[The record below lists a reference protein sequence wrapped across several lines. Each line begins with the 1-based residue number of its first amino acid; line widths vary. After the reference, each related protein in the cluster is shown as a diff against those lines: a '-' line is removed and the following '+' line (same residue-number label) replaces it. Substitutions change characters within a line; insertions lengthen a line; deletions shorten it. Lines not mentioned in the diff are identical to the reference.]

1 MKTKTK
7 RFLFN
12 ILQKFLAI
20 AFLAAA
26 AAVEFSETA
35 DSTGGGVL
43 LVVLPFCAALFFTKE
58 KHKPQTPI
66 CPDGKRDRTILPSCV
81 SMISPL

>member
-7 RFLFN
+7 KLLFN
-12 ILQKFLAI
+12 LLQKFLAI
-20 AFLAAA
+20 VF
-26 AAVEFSETA
+26 AVATTAIVFSETA

-58 KHKPQTPI
+58 NLFYNE
-66 CPDGKRDRTILPSCV
+66 D
-81 SMISPL
+81 

>member
-7 RFLFN
+7 KLLFN
-12 ILQKFLAI
+12 LLQKSLAI
-20 AFLAAA
+20 LFLAAA

-43 LVVLPFCAALFFTKE
+43 LVVAPLCIAIFFTHE
-58 KHKPQTPI
+58 NLFYSEENSES
-66 CPDGKRDRTILPSCV
+66 DRSGRSEI
-81 SMISPL
+81 

>member
-7 RFLFN
+7 RLLFN
-12 ILQKFLAI
+12 LLQKFLAI
-20 AFLAAA
+20 AFVAAA

-43 LVVLPFCAALFFTKE
+43 LVVVPFCAALFFTKE
-58 KHKPQTPI
+58 N
-66 CPDGKRDRTILPSCV
+66 LFYNEEN
-81 SMISPL
+81 

>member
-7 RFLFN
+7 KLLFN
-12 ILQKFLAI
+12 LLQKFLAI

-26 AAVEFSETA
+26 AAVVFSETA

-43 LVVLPFCAALFFTKE
+43 LVVVPFCLALFCTKE
-58 KHKPQTPI
+58 NLFYNE
-66 CPDGKRDRTILPSCV
+66 D
-81 SMISPL
+81 

>member
-1 MKTKTK
+1 MNTKTK
-7 RFLFN
+7 RLLFSL
-12 ILQKFLAI
+12 LQKFLAI

-43 LVVLPFCAALFFTKE
+43 LVVVPLCIALFFTKE
-58 KHKPQTPI
+58 NLFYSEENSGNDKSGRSERRI
-66 CPDGKRDRTILPSCV
+66 
-81 SMISPL
+81 